1 MNDLG
6 KLNDILFAE
15 LDRLERCG
23 SDDIGKEAER
33 AKQIRDLSAQVIG
46 NARTVM
52 DVYRMR
58 QSEMTDTAGQIC
70 VPKMLGGGEV

>member
-15 LDRLERCG
+15 LERLEQCG
-23 SDDIGKEAER
+23 KDDIAKEADR

-58 QSEMTDTAGQIC
+58 QSQIDGTAEQIC
-70 VPKMLGGGEV
+70 VPRMLGGGDN